1 MPAPD
6 AIDDRAIDN
15 RKPIQHNVEETVM
28 PTAEPKSQE
37 PSDTH
42 PDRSWAPL
50 ALLDRVRAARS
61 IRPFR
66 TTVAMRGSLG
76 IIVGVKYGS
85 TGPVYTVRFTPAG
98 LAGAT
103 VTFDHLTEQ
112 DITTTCPRPISEVFT
127 SERITEAVIGAA
139 TT

>member
-1 MPAPD
+1 M
-6 AIDDRAIDN
+6 
-15 RKPIQHNVEETVM
+15 
-28 PTAEPKSQE
+28 
-37 PSDTH
+37 
-42 PDRSWAPL
+42 
-50 ALLDRVRAARS
+50 LDRVRAARS